1 MGKHVDR
8 QLGGKTVVAKPANIK
23 IENQKAFK
31 DLVEKVGTL
40 ELALQEL
47 TDKINAINETKK
59 TDKKAENKKE
69 AVVE

>member
-8 QLGGKTVVAKPANIK
+8 ALGGKVVVAKPANIK

-31 DLVEKVGTL
+31 ELVEKVGTL

-47 TDKINAINETKK
+47 IDKINAVNETKK
-59 TDKKAENKKE
+59 VDKKADKKDE
-69 AVVE
+69 VVE

>member
-8 QLGGKTVVAKPANIK
+8 QLGGKAVVAKPANIK

-47 TDKINAINETKK
+47 TDKINAVDETKK
-59 TDKKAENKKE
+59 VDKKADKKDE
-69 AVVE
+69 VVE